1 MEDELLRG
9 TNDRRL
15 RPRAVGVRRAPP
27 MTASQAPAEGRP
39 LVAEPVAGAPGWRVT
54 RRAAAPVEGA
64 AGTPRRPRATP
75 VVRPSERPE
84 GCRSPEGAP
93 DQPAVLARSPRRVAG
108 GSGRRGRG
116 ISLLALAAAAVVVVF
131 VLGLAALDAQRR
143 DLPVPWGEQAATPP
157 AAATAL
163 PGQARSNGLHPG
175 SEAALE
181 APGATEHGF

>member
-15 RPRAVGVRRAPP
+15 RPRAVGVRGAPP
-27 MTASQAPAEGRP
+27 MTASQASAEGRP

-84 GCRSPEGAP
+84 GRSPEAAP
-93 DQPAVLARSPRRVAG
+93 GRPAVLARPPRRVAAV
-108 GSGRRGRG
+108 SGRRGRG

-143 DLPVPWGEQAATPP
+143 DLPVPWGEQAATPS
-157 AAATAL
+157 AATAL
-163 PGQARSNGLHPG
+163 PAQARSNGLHPG
-175 SEAALE
+175 SEAALD
-181 APGATEHGF
+181 APGGAGHGF